1 MSDLKKNCPN
11 AVGLQPMQRYLD
23 FMLPCRY
30 TEKYREEQA
39 RNLTRY
45 VLRIYVLNFC
55 YHSGKGYIK
64 NLTVVVILKIM
75 LIMLVMDD
83 IMSEVSIA
91 HYFWNKVYP

>member
-1 MSDLKKNCPN
+1 
-11 AVGLQPMQRYLD
+11 
-23 FMLPCRY
+23 
-30 TEKYREEQA
+30 
-39 RNLTRY
+39 
-45 VLRIYVLNFC
+45 VLNFC

-64 NLTVVVILKIM
+64 NLTVVVIVKIM